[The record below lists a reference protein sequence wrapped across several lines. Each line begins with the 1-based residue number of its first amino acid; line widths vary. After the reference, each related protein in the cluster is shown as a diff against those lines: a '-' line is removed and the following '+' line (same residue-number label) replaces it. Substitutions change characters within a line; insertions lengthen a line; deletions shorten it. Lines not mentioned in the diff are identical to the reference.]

1 MPTACEYLFNTL
13 LAASASRIGS
23 STESSSNPKA
33 VTNSRVSCGL
43 LFPIVGRQNSS
54 TAGNYRPLE
63 EMESQASELY
73 DAQLQDYE
81 QDDDND
87 AKPVQQRRL
96 LNNVTSSTKIR
107 LHGQNPRSC

>member
-1 MPTACEYLFNTL
+1 MRL
-13 LAASASRIGS
+13 SHRHS
-23 STESSSNPKA
+23 STSHHQTRRRLQTA
-33 VTNSRVSCGL
+33 VYLSANVSHSG
-43 LFPIVGRQNSS
+43 QANSS

-87 AKPVQQRRL
+87 AKPPVRQRRL

-107 LHGQNPRSC
+107 LHGQNPRSLSTLTNW